1 MSHYSGQQHAALPW
15 KLPMKTAWSTLLE
28 IANVNSMIHSTK
40 NYQWK
45 QHDPLYWKLPL
56 KTAWSILLEINYVP
70 KVTKTQLTETV
81 IKGLKIS
88 IIHAITTY
96 YRLGLWCLTSLS
108 TIFQEYHARQ
118 FYWRRKPEFPEKTTD
133 LLQITDKLYDIHV
146 MLYWAY
152 FIWLSGTQTHSF
164 RDDRHWLHRY
174 DHDHDRPN
182 ITKWLSELNF
192 FVDIKSFQYSMFYT
206 NKIFWTRSQ
215 V

>member
-1 MSHYSGQQHAALPW
+1 
-15 KLPMKTAWSTLLE
+15 
-28 IANVNSMIHSTK
+28 MIHSTK

-108 TIFQEYHARQ
+108 TIFQEYHAGQ
-118 FYWRRKPEFPEKTTD
+118 FYWRRKQEFPEKTTD
-133 LLQITDKLYDIHV
+133 LSQITDKLYHMNPANGGVLSIQHYGIKFVCDLRQVSGFQCTQVSSKNKADIHDITEILLKV
-146 MLYWAY
+146 ASDITTPPPSNGKFPFQWILFSNSTLYTLVKQTRRSIDCIGQ
-152 FIWLSGTQTHSF
+152 FIPFNW
-164 RDDRHWLHRY
+164 
-174 DHDHDRPN
+174 
-182 ITKWLSELNF
+182 
-192 FVDIKSFQYSMFYT
+192 
-206 NKIFWTRSQ
+206 
-215 V
+215 